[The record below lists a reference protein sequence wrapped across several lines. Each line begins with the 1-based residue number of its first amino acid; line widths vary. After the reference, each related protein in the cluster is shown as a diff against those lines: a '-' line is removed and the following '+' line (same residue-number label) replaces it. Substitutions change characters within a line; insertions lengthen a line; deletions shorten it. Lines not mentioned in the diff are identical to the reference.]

1 MLQFYFLA
9 ILLNLI
15 TGLILIY
22 ADIFSDDLE
31 STDNTD
37 AASKVAAGSG
47 KIQEMLSNTA
57 FFKNKTFLI
66 VTGILA
72 CFTGMMKLLSVV
84 RNDIPVI
91 GDLLPALAGLFGGF
105 AVVVAYYR
113 LSAAEKP
120 LLPDFVNN
128 VFVKGHKYIGIFCIV
143 AALLHFVFPGV
154 LFFQPMSDKTSIA
167 CIARDGSKVLIAH
180 RQNIGQMANRWEF
193 PGGKIEPGE
202 TDEQAIIREFYEEFG
217 VQVKVGRNI
226 AATQFEHNG
235 KTCALHAYEIF
246 VPHNGLEKPYVLTE
260 HTEYKWVE
268 LSEIENLNFVDSDLK
283 LYPAVKDFF
292 AKAGC

>member
-22 ADIFSDDLE
+22 ADIFSDDSD
-31 STDNTD
+31 STGTSSK
-37 AASKVAAGSG
+37 AAKGSG
-47 KIQEMLSNTA
+47 KIQEMLANTA
-57 FFKNKTFLI
+57 FFENKTFLL

-72 CFTGMMKLLSVV
+72 CFTGLMKLLSVV

-113 LSAAEKP
+113 LSSDEKP
-120 LLPDFVNN
+120 MLPDFVNN

-154 LFFQPMSDKTSIA
+154 LFF
-167 CIARDGSKVLIAH
+167 
-180 RQNIGQMANRWEF
+180 
-193 PGGKIEPGE
+193 
-202 TDEQAIIREFYEEFG
+202 
-217 VQVKVGRNI
+217 
-226 AATQFEHNG
+226 
-235 KTCALHAYEIF
+235 
-246 VPHNGLEKPYVLTE
+246 
-260 HTEYKWVE
+260 
-268 LSEIENLNFVDSDLK
+268 
-283 LYPAVKDFF
+283 
-292 AKAGC
+292 

>member
-37 AASKVAAGSG
+37 AASKVAEGSG

-154 LFFQPMSDKTSIA
+154 LFF
-167 CIARDGSKVLIAH
+167 
-180 RQNIGQMANRWEF
+180 
-193 PGGKIEPGE
+193 
-202 TDEQAIIREFYEEFG
+202 
-217 VQVKVGRNI
+217 
-226 AATQFEHNG
+226 
-235 KTCALHAYEIF
+235 
-246 VPHNGLEKPYVLTE
+246 
-260 HTEYKWVE
+260 
-268 LSEIENLNFVDSDLK
+268 
-283 LYPAVKDFF
+283 
-292 AKAGC
+292 